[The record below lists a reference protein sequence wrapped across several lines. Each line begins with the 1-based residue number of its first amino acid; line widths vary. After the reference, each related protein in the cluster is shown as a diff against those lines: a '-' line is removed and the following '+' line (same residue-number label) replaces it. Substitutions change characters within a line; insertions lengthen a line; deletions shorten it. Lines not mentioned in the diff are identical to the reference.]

1 MPNHFPYRV
10 AGTLLPLYAQP
21 LVRIAAL
28 ETTAIVLTE
37 EQMRISLVAEP
48 VPVPGPFAGILNIH
62 LNNRQPT
69 NRR

>member
-1 MPNHFPYRV
+1 
-10 AGTLLPLYAQP
+10 

-37 EQMRISLVAEP
+37 EQMRISLAAEP

-62 LNNRQPT
+62 LNNRRPT